1 MPYYSY
7 DFTSFLLA
15 NIIYMFLST
24 VSTIGPICA
33 NVKHAFLVSTF
44 LISASFFMCLS
55 ILHQLFLLQLFQNS
69 HVHTQTIKACVATNK
84 HLFSSN
90 TINDFK
96 WVLVTRKKSCICRRK
111 WHFKRYTH
119 SLFNLR
125 NRVCISLASPLRSV
139 FRLLSFKS
147 LFLKPPLRLHEQI
160 NTRLYPERCS
170 VTIIWKNRKH

>member
-1 MPYYSY
+1 MP
-7 DFTSFLLA
+7 LLA
-15 NIIYMFLST
+15 CFSCLYLPGLCLCFHVFIDSA
-24 VSTIGPICA
+24 PI
-33 NVKHAFLVSTF
+33 VFITTF
-44 LISASFFMCLS
+44 
-55 ILHQLFLLQLFQNS
+55 LFQNS

-84 HLFSSN
+84 HQFTSN

-111 WHFKRYTH
+111 WHFKRDTH

-125 NRVCISLASPLRSV
+125 NRVCISLASPLRTV

-147 LFLKPPLRLHEQI
+147 LFLEPPFRLHEQI